1 MVRCAPRELS
11 WHRLESRCH
20 RWKEFV
26 KTAPGALK
34 GDRSLDPASL
44 PLAVRFSRV
53 KLFLALSRT
62 PHGLLDLATPALA
75 ALLCYGGLPPFGVI
89 ALGLLTGF
97 AGYTA
102 VYALNDVVDYRVDQ
116 EKLKAAGPGR
126 KAGYLDAIFMRHP
139 LAQGQ
144 VSFGEGVLWVAAWA
158 AVALAGA
165 YHAQSRVRLYLSGRL
180 PA

>member
-1 MVRCAPRELS
+1 MP
-11 WHRLESRCH
+11 
-20 RWKEFV
+20 
-26 KTAPGALK
+26 
-34 GDRSLDPASL
+34 
-44 PLAVRFSRV
+44 PLAGGFSRV

-126 KAGYLDAIFMRHP
+126 KPGYLDAIFMRHP
-139 LAQGQ
+139 LAQGR
-144 VSFGEGVLWVAAWA
+144 VSFREGLLWT
-158 AVALAGA
+158 AGLGRGGP
-165 YHAQSRVRLYLSGRL
+165 HGRLPAQSRVRLSLSGWM